1 MRWFEKF
8 IGCAFTIWVQ
18 GKPEEYIFGG
28 TCDNPAT
35 KSGKPLQYEFE
46 AEGKPQVL
54 LSYKEARAAMGAM
67 IDKYKND
74 WEKKYLQ
81 REASTASAGIS
92 PDYPQED
99 MRKFKRYK
107 RNNTYYGG

>member
-1 MRWFEKF
+1 MKRWFEKF

-18 GKPEEYIFGG
+18 GNPEEYVFCG

-54 LSYKEARAAMGAM
+54 LSYKEARAVMGAM
-67 IDKYKND
+67 IDKYKN
-74 WEKKYLQ
+74 
-81 REASTASAGIS
+81 G
-92 PDYPQED
+92 
-99 MRKFKRYK
+99 
-107 RNNTYYGG
+107 